1 MGAVWISALALALIV
16 VSLVY
21 SIAPGPLS
29 DEKAKEVVEEVSEEG
44 KLADSQIT
52 LSDATSIEAE
62 AQIGDFVSARKKEP
76 PPKPP
81 REMSIMILTL
91 GAFLL
96 AIPFSGLVFGSR
108 GALLGTRKITG
119 VMDRLYFWLGY
130 VCGIELLLLGFFIT
144 YQVVA
149 RKLDWVQAPG
159 TDVMSGYVLA
169 MAATWAFSYSLRS
182 GAHVRI
188 DVLLPYM
195 GVKTRA
201 FADWIAIFSVLF
213 LGWVTMW
220 KMWENVVNNY
230 ERGVV
235 TNDYPLT
242 PLFIPKIVVSLGF
255 TLLCLTA
262 FQMMYSMVAE
272 AVLVRWNRSVGGEEI
287 EAVSI
292 MGGEAAGAAD

>member
-1 MGAVWISALALALIV
+1 
-16 VSLVY
+16 
-21 SIAPGPLS
+21 
-29 DEKAKEVVEEVSEEG
+29 
-44 KLADSQIT
+44 
-52 LSDATSIEAE
+52 
-62 AQIGDFVSARKKEP
+62 
-76 PPKPP
+76 
-81 REMSIMILTL
+81 MILTNEIVVMAIVIVFGGL
-91 GAFLL
+91 VIL
-96 AIPFSGLVFGSR
+96 ASGLVFGPRS
-108 GALLGTRKITG
+108 ALLGTRRITG
-119 VMDRLYFWLGY
+119 VMDTIYYWLGY
-130 VCGIELLLLGFFIT
+130 VCGVELLLLGFFIT
-144 YQVVA
+144 WQVVA
-149 RKLDWVQAPG
+149 RKLDWPQAPG

-195 GVKTRA
+195 GTRTRA
-201 FADWIAIFSVLF
+201 VADWLAIAAVLF

-262 FQMMYSMVAE
+262 LQMMYSMVAE
-272 AVLVRWNRSVGGEEI
+272 AALVRWNRAQGGEEI
-287 EAVSI
+287 ETVVVAE
-292 MGGEAAGAAD
+292 GEAAGAAD